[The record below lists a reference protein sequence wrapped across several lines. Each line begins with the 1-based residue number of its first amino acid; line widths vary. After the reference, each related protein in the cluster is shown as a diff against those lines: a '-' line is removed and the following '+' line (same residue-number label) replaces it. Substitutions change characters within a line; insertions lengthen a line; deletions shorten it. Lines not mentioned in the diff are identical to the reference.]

1 MGSTTRQKIAPEPL
15 PLGSGSDGAG
25 ARHRGDP
32 MATCTLSVRTY
43 PVADCRVRGCTPT
56 VQTVEG
62 NYFFEDQTITLLDS
76 PE

>member
-1 MGSTTRQKIAPEPL
+1 VSCGTRVIPSRSTY
-15 PLGSGSDGAG
+15 
-25 ARHRGDP
+25 
-32 MATCTLSVRTY
+32 TLSVRTY
-43 PVADCRVRGCTPT
+43 AVADCRVRGCTPT